1 MPKSKNCPYCDQPLK
16 IDISIKK
23 SPKKASEKIVIKQ
36 TDFNSEESIAAFLE
50 DKKLYIAILG
60 EFFRFRGDVFL
71 SPEEFKHNTNANI
84 KAARL
89 LASLNFELEFY
100 TGLFQY
106 TENRL
111 AKINKIKSDEVYIT
125 NLNTSLK
132 FLQKFKN
139 EYPGYEPKRS

>member
-1 MPKSKNCPYCDQPLK
+1 
-16 IDISIKK
+16 
-23 SPKKASEKIVIKQ
+23 
-36 TDFNSEESIAAFLE
+36 
-50 DKKLYIAILG
+50 
-60 EFFRFRGDVFL
+60 
-71 SPEEFKHNTNANI
+71 
-84 KAARL
+84 